1 MPISFGAVWGFLKGV
16 PSGVWVAIAA
26 AALLWW
32 IDNRAYD
39 RGYSART
46 AEYEQAAREAAER
59 AREAD
64 GFSRGVSDNTRN
76 EVERQNDEARDRAE
90 NSDDPLADGLRSLQP

>member
-1 MPISFGAVWGFLKGV
+1 MLISFGAVWGFLKGV

-26 AALLWW
+26 ALLLWW

-39 RGYSART
+39 RGYSDRT

-64 GFSRGVSDNTRN
+64 GFSRAKSDETRTTVEEGN
-76 EVERQNDEARDRAE
+76 EQARSAADG
-90 NSDDPLADGLRSLQP
+90 SDDPLADALRSLQP